1 MPSIGGRGREAF
13 MDRVMVALALGL
25 ALVFGTGV
33 IVGVIAMAVARGAR
47 RPSSADQRDVT
58 LQDARKVRR

>member
-1 MPSIGGRGREAF
+1 

-47 RPSSADQRDVT
+47 RPSSAGQRDVT
-58 LQDARKVRR
+58 LQDAGKVRR

>member
-1 MPSIGGRGREAF
+1 
-13 MDRVMVALALGL
+13 MDRIVVALALGL

-58 LQDARKVRR
+58 LQDAGKVRRWTPHTWR